1 MHTHMCV
8 SNAHTQH
15 TLKYAHS
22 HILTYIYTSTYIY
35 THSYTDIYTHIH
47 THSHP
52 YTHSYTQI
60 HTLICTQSHIYTHL
74 CIQYTHTHTHSTHIL
89 TGFATRDYCE
99 TLTRVAAGKLSRP
112 TPGYRVLG
120 DVSWSYSGDR
130 QKSKTTVERLRV
142 THTVT

>member
-1 MHTHMCV
+1 MPFTYEHMNTCTDMYVHKHTNMH
-8 SNAHTQH
+8 
-15 TLKYAHS
+15 KK
-22 HILTYIYTSTYIY
+22 HIF
-35 THSYTDIYTHIH
+35 
-47 THSHP
+47 
-52 YTHSYTQI
+52 
-60 HTLICTQSHIYTHL
+60 
-74 CIQYTHTHTHSTHIL
+74 THTHSTHIL